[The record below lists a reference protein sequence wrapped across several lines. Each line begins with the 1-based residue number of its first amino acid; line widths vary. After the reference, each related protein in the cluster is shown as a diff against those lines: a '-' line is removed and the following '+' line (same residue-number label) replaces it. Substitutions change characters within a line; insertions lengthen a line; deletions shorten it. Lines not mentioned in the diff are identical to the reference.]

1 MENNL
6 VEYIE
11 SLSKVYVFW
20 YSYFFF
26 WGKVRN
32 VYEYLC
38 INMFIV
44 ILFINSKNVGMKCML
59 KWLNKLC

>member
-32 VYEYLC
+32 AYEYLC